1 MDLGL
6 VYQTRQSFFSR
17 NRSNLSFD
25 FDQRI
30 SMSLM
35 GKVGTRL
42 SVNANYDTQPHFFQ
56 NLMKLEYAP
65 TEDDI
70 IQKKK

>member
-6 VYQTRQSFFSR
+6 RYTKQDNLSPR

-42 SVNANYDTQPHFFQ
+42 SV
-56 NLMKLEYAP
+56 KL
-65 TEDDI
+65 
-70 IQKKK
+70 

>member
-1 MDLGL
+1 
-6 VYQTRQSFFSR
+6 
-17 NRSNLSFD
+17 
-25 FDQRI
+25 
-30 SMSLM
+30 MSLM

-42 SVNANYDTQPHFFQ
+42 SVNANYDTQIHICLSK
-56 NLMKLEYAP
+56 LMKLEYAP